1 MNILDI
7 FNTAVLRTESF
18 TFNFDTTTNFPF
30 NDFARQHPLLDD
42 NGKDGSNFLP
52 LNGDGYIVKNIV
64 LGHNENNPVEI
75 IQTTIVPKQLTPDEN
90 KLNIEVT
97 VNDIDNIKR
106 VWIEVRKPDVN
117 LDDMRLEH
125 LYDNIGLQKS
135 IELEAYDMVLN
146 VQKGRYTLVPD
157 CFDIPGQYFVFFYVK
172 DKEGLIS
179 TYKEEIVYKSKENNE
194 PPLPFNPISPMN
206 IEGTEF
212 SDVIFQ
218 WENTRDPENDRIS
231 YSLILSTDTDT
242 FIKEMIFDSICLVSL
257 PKSWDKQNVLWK
269 VQAIDNYGNITE
281 TPQWSFKIDNNQD
294 NWGSIVN
301 FQVYDIDTKKPVP
314 NAKVKM
320 ISNDTDLDLVMNPNG
335 IYISKGLIC
344 QGFNLEVRENKYEP
358 CNEYIEIVPG
368 TEQAYHFSLDFK
380 SKPGDI
386 NRNGKRDIEDAI
398 QCLQLL
404 SGLNNQSYHD
414 PSSSIDDDV
423 LELRDTI
430 FILQHLSDI
439 KQ

>member
-146 VQKGRYTLVPD
+146 VQKGGYTLVPD

-242 FIKEMIFDSICLVSL
+242 FIKEMIFDSICFVSL

-294 NWGSIVN
+294 NWGSIVY
-301 FQVYDIDTKKPVP
+301 FQVYDMDTQMPIP

-320 ISNDTDLDLVMNPNG
+320 ISNDIDLNLVMNPNG
-335 IYISKGLIC
+335 IYIKRFDLSG
-344 QGFNLEVRENKYEP
+344 GFNLEVMANNYEP

-386 NRNGKRDIEDAI
+386 NRNGIIDIGDLI
-398 QCLQLL
+398 QTLQLL
-404 SGLNNQSYHD
+404 ID
-414 PSSSIDDDV
+414 SSPPEFYFDENSIIEKDIG
-423 LELRDTI
+423 LRDVI
-430 FILQHLSDI
+430 FILQVIS
-439 KQ
+439 KY